1 MLLTTSMGAKHIIMN
16 KVDKKGTANVI
27 FPANTADDV
36 ICDESSNTLTEYLCT
51 VSTSEKAIGAP
62 MFAMPYGTGL
72 TLNEATLATLVKETT

>member
-16 KVDKKGTANVI
+16 KVDKQGNAGVI

-36 ICDESSNTLTEYLCT
+36 ICDENSNTLSEYLCT
-51 VSTSEKAIGAP
+51 VSTDEKAVGAP

-72 TLNEATLATLVKETT
+72 TLDAATLGALTKTT

>member
-16 KVDKKGTANVI
+16 KVDKKGNANVI
-27 FPANTADDV
+27 FPASTADDV

-51 VSTSEKAIGAP
+51 VSTSETAVGAP

-72 TLNEATLATLVKETT
+72 TLGDETLTALTKETT